1 MSLIVLKKIIEMFI
15 ILLVGVI
22 IYKAKIINDVSTK
35 HLSNVLLLLVSPLL
49 IIQSYQI
56 DFNRELLQGLIWA
69 FAASFLTF
77 LFMIVASE
85 FLCHGDRN
93 RSSVEKIAVSYSNSG
108 FIGIPLISGVLG
120 DKGVFYMT
128 AYITVFNLLLW
139 THGIILMGD
148 NDGLKGAWKNF
159 LSPAILSIVIGII
172 LFLFQLRLPQFI
184 ENPLESCFNEYAPW
198 NDCRGSKLAQ
208 GNILKSL
215 KSKRLYYLSFIK
227 LIVYPLAGLVVLW
240 LLPLEFEVAFTVF
253 IALACPAGAS
263 VIMFA
268 QRYDRD
274 AYYASEIFVIT
285 TLLSVVT
292 IPLLSIVAVN
302 LLS

>member
-120 DKGVFYMT
+120 DNGVFYMT

-148 NDGLKGAWKNF
+148 NDGLKGAWKTF
-159 LSPAILSIVIGII
+159 
-172 LFLFQLRLPQFI
+172 
-184 ENPLESCFNEYAPW
+184 
-198 NDCRGSKLAQ
+198 
-208 GNILKSL
+208 
-215 KSKRLYYLSFIK
+215 
-227 LIVYPLAGLVVLW
+227 
-240 LLPLEFEVAFTVF
+240 
-253 IALACPAGAS
+253 
-263 VIMFA
+263 
-268 QRYDRD
+268 
-274 AYYASEIFVIT
+274 
-285 TLLSVVT
+285 
-292 IPLLSIVAVN
+292 
-302 LLS
+302 

>member
-22 IYKAKIINDVSTK
+22 IYKAKIIYDVSTK

-128 AYITVFNLLLW
+128 AYITVFNLLLSRNRFNFS
-139 THGIILMGD
+139 TAFSASAFFRYFA
-148 NDGLKGAWKNF
+148 ND
-159 LSPAILSIVIGII
+159 
-172 LFLFQLRLPQFI
+172 
-184 ENPLESCFNEYAPW
+184 
-198 NDCRGSKLAQ
+198 
-208 GNILKSL
+208 
-215 KSKRLYYLSFIK
+215 
-227 LIVYPLAGLVVLW
+227 LIVVSSGPSQSKISSSSLYV
-240 LLPLEFEVAFTVF
+240 
-253 IALACPAGAS
+253 S
-263 VIMFA
+263 DVISFKKISSISFFCELSSFPFSL
-268 QRYDRD
+268 Y
-274 AYYASEIFVIT
+274 VI
-285 TLLSVVT
+285 
-292 IPLLSIVAVN
+292 IVKV
-302 LLS
+302 S

>member
-128 AYITVFNLLLW
+128 AYITVFNLLVC
-139 THGIILMGD
+139 IPSSRQ
-148 NDGLKGAWKNF
+148 LKK
-159 LSPAILSIVIGII
+159 
-172 LFLFQLRLPQFI
+172 
-184 ENPLESCFNEYAPW
+184 Y
-198 NDCRGSKLAQ
+198 K
-208 GNILKSL
+208 
-215 KSKRLYYLSFIK
+215 
-227 LIVYPLAGLVVLW
+227 
-240 LLPLEFEVAFTVF
+240 
-253 IALACPAGAS
+253 
-263 VIMFA
+263 
-268 QRYDRD
+268 
-274 AYYASEIFVIT
+274 IFVLPGVYRAT
-285 TLLSVVT
+285 FLCRQSLLFMKFHWC
-292 IPLLSIVAVN
+292 
-302 LLS
+302 

>member
-93 RSSVEKIAVSYSNSG
+93 RSSVEKIAVSYSNS
-108 FIGIPLISGVLG
+108 
-120 DKGVFYMT
+120 
-128 AYITVFNLLLW
+128 
-139 THGIILMGD
+139 
-148 NDGLKGAWKNF
+148 
-159 LSPAILSIVIGII
+159 
-172 LFLFQLRLPQFI
+172 
-184 ENPLESCFNEYAPW
+184 
-198 NDCRGSKLAQ
+198 
-208 GNILKSL
+208 
-215 KSKRLYYLSFIK
+215 
-227 LIVYPLAGLVVLW
+227 
-240 LLPLEFEVAFTVF
+240 
-253 IALACPAGAS
+253 
-263 VIMFA
+263 
-268 QRYDRD
+268 
-274 AYYASEIFVIT
+274 
-285 TLLSVVT
+285 
-292 IPLLSIVAVN
+292 
-302 LLS
+302 